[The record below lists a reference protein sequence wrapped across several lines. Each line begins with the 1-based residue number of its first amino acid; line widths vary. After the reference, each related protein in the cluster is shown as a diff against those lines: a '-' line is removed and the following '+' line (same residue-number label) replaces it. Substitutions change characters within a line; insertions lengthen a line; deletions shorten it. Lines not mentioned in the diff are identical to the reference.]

1 MSTPSPTP
9 LPDGYKPA
17 AALLDAD
24 HRGSWIYIT
33 NGFGLVVVLI
43 AFAIRTWIRLKVS
56 PPFRYDDITLAGA
69 TVLSI
74 VQAGVVFAQV
84 HSGFGTA
91 IRLLSDAAIDRVQKL
106 GLAAVILYVFTIYA
120 SKASVVLLFA
130 RISADRFHKAVARGL
145 LASCLVF
152 GIVSAFLVALK
163 CDLSAPWR
171 VYGQQCSSLFAR
183 ATAVAVFDIVTELI
197 LFGISLLLVWNLQTS
212 LKNKS
217 RVVFAFG
224 TRLPLIAVIILR
236 LVYLRDLEDTD
247 DPTLQGTITI
257 VLTQLEIFYGIMAA
271 TIPCLRPFLAG
282 FITNYGAMGRETVMG
297 GSHIGGA
304 SRKDPGESKGSSF
317 AMSAI
322 TSKDRGKRASAMK
335 EKLTKS
341 ANRDTIAGSSP
352 IEDESFRPDKGSN
365 DTQVRGGFDARSI
378 ASDESTKMI
387 IKKQTQF
394 HVGRERGTAESLNEL
409 ERESIAIAR

>member
-91 IRLLSDAAIDRVQKL
+91 IRLLSDAAVDRVQKVSLKMMSTVDSMDEADKEEL
-106 GLAAVILYVFTIYA
+106 GLAAVILYVLTIYA

-152 GIVSAFLVALK
+152 GFVSAFLVALK

-171 VYGQQCSSLFAR
+171 VYGQQCSSLFAQ
-183 ATAVAVFDIVTELI
+183 ATAVAVFDVVTELI

-224 TRLPLIAVIILR
+224 TRLP
-236 LVYLRDLEDTD
+236 
-247 DPTLQGTITI
+247 
-257 VLTQLEIFYGIMAA
+257 
-271 TIPCLRPFLAG
+271 
-282 FITNYGAMGRETVMG
+282 
-297 GSHIGGA
+297 
-304 SRKDPGESKGSSF
+304 
-317 AMSAI
+317 
-322 TSKDRGKRASAMK
+322 
-335 EKLTKS
+335 
-341 ANRDTIAGSSP
+341 
-352 IEDESFRPDKGSN
+352 
-365 DTQVRGGFDARSI
+365 
-378 ASDESTKMI
+378 
-387 IKKQTQF
+387 
-394 HVGRERGTAESLNEL
+394 
-409 ERESIAIAR
+409 

>member
-17 AALLDAD
+17 VAILDDD

-43 AFAIRTWIRLKVS
+43 ALGIRTWIRIKVS
-56 PPFRYDDITLAGA
+56 PPFRYDDMTLAGA
-69 TVLSI
+69 TVLSLM
-74 VQAGVVFAQV
+74 QAGVVFAQV

-91 IRLLSDAAIDRVQKL
+91 IRLLSDAATDRVQKL
-106 GLAAVILYVFTIYA
+106 GLAAVILYIFTIYA

-130 RISADRFHKAVARGL
+130 RISADRFHRAVARGL

-163 CDLSAPWR
+163 CDLTAPWR
-171 VYGQQCSSLFAR
+171 VYGRQCSSLFAQ

-197 LFGISLLLVWNLQTS
+197 LFAISMLLVWNLQTS
-212 LKNKS
+212 VKNKS

-224 TRLPLIAVIILR
+224 TRLPLIAVIIVR
-236 LVYLRDLEDTD
+236 LIYLRDLEGAD
-247 DPTLQGTITI
+247 DPTLGGTITV

-271 TIPCLRPFLAG
+271 TIPCLRPFIAG
-282 FITNYGAMGRETVMG
+282 FVTNYGAMGRETVMG

-304 SRKDPGESKGSSF
+304 SRKDPEESKGSSF

-322 TSKDRGKRASAMK
+322 TSKDRGKRALVMK
-335 EKLTKS
+335 EKRTKS
-341 ANRDTIAGSSP
+341 ANRHNMSGTSP
-352 IEDESFRPDKGSN
+352 VEDKFRLDKGRN
-365 DTQVRGGFDARSI
+365 DTQVRGGYDARSI
-378 ASDESTKMI
+378 ASDGSTKMI
-387 IKKQTQF
+387 IKKQTHF
-394 HVGRERGTAESLNEL
+394 HVGSERGAVEPFHEVDKA
-409 ERESIAIAR
+409 SIAIAR